1 MKIGYKRYE
10 NYKGQ
15 THCSSKMYNEF
26 NVEDKMD
33 KMIDMEKMLIRED
46 VISRFINGHN
56 YFKIKLDKNDD
67 DYKLTIIILEIE
79 GIIPLCVNAY

>member
-1 MKIGYKRYE
+1 MKIGYKRYI

-15 THCSSKMYNEF
+15 VHCSSKIYNDF

-46 VISRFINGHN
+46 VISRFKNGHN
-56 YFKIKLDKNDD
+56 YFKIHIDKNDD
-67 DYKLTIIILEIE
+67 DYELTIIVLEIE
-79 GIIPLCVNAY
+79 GIIPMCVNAY